1 MFNSYIIYKR
11 AIYTIAMLNYVEF
24 PRRVDI
30 PLPALNG
37 ASPLRFSPALLRTFG
52 IPQRPDLDI
61 LHLETLDLGKV
72 DFNWAIWAFKIHPD
86 SVFSSLDP
94 ALDPQ
99 NQKNKKKTGP
109 MAQIEWAAVPEFWHE
124 VWPCVPIV
132 ADHAA
137 GTTLKKWRV
146 VMCWKWFWHDSR
158 SIIRSLFDPF
168 SSCSWSLS
176 QKITTKNP

>member
-99 NQKNKKKTGP
+99 NQKKQKENGSYGSNWMSCSP
-109 MAQIEWAAVPEFWHE
+109 
-124 VWPCVPIV
+124 
-132 ADHAA
+132 
-137 GTTLKKWRV
+137 RV
-146 VMCWKWFWHDSR
+146 LAWILALCSNCGR
-158 SIIRSLFDPF
+158 
-168 SSCSWSLS
+168 SCSWHYFKKMKGSDVLEMVLAWF
-176 QKITTKNP
+176 